1 MSAELKI
8 QRLSV
13 VDAAAFVA
21 LRRMA
26 LETEP
31 LALGA
36 SADDDVGLVLERV
49 VQHGQI
55 AVGRQGGGRHQED
68 DDVDLDPRG
77 HDHG

>member
-36 SADDDVGLVLERV
+36 SADDDVGQRVHAGIGERTTAITEV
-49 VQHGQI
+49 NSRSAG
-55 AVGRQGGGRHQED
+55 
-68 DDVDLDPRG
+68 LSSPRYG
-77 HDHG
+77 FSASQYR